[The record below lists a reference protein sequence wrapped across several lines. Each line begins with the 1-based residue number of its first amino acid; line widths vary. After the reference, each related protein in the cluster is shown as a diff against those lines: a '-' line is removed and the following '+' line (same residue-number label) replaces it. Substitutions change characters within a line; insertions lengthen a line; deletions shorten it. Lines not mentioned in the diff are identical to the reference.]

1 LRQKT
6 QTSPDHGGKDQG
18 GKAQGSK
25 AQGSKAHYGWVMVFV
40 GFTLMA
46 MSFGGLAAVGV
57 FLKPI
62 AAEFGWSRGSIAFGY
77 TTAALSA
84 ALFGIFWGFLAD
96 RYPTVRFTMLAA
108 IGLASAML
116 LLSQTTSQWQF
127 YLFYFLFGSLG
138 HGTLQSSLWSNI
150 GQWFAKN
157 KGLALGVGL
166 AGGAFGQAVVPLIA
180 RVLIS
185 SYGWQDAY
193 MILGIGYL
201 ILGLAVAAL
210 TRDPPAKRARLAAVR
225 TGEHAGNVNAWSL
238 GEGRHTVFWFS
249 MAVLFCCSCMSV
261 VIVHLVPML
270 TDRGFNPEVAATA
283 LAALMLSGV
292 IGRLAAGKACDLFG
306 VVPTYAFMAFGQT
319 VLVAWFPYVETLWGI
334 YLLAVIFGFVYSGVM
349 ASAVICVNVQV
360 PAEVSARCWS
370 IVSFFAWVGM
380 GTGAFMGG
388 YLYDLTGGYTTSFSF
403 AAIVGT
409 INLLILLAY
418 RLTGG
423 HRRAVLVEA

>member
-1 LRQKT
+1 LSRSDLPRESVPLEVQDK
-6 QTSPDHGGKDQG
+6 P
-18 GKAQGSK
+18 
-25 AQGSKAHYGWVMVFV
+25 YGWVMVFV
-40 GFTLMA
+40 GFTMMA

-84 ALFGIFWGFLAD
+84 ALFGIYWGFLAD
-96 RYPTVRFTMLAA
+96 RYPTWRFTMLAA
-108 IGLASAML
+108 IGLASAMM
-116 LLSQTTSQWQF
+116 LLSLTTSQWQF

-150 GQWFAKN
+150 GQWFSKN

-180 RVLIS
+180 RFLIS
-185 SYGWQDAY
+185 SYGWQNA
-193 MILGIGYL
+193 YL
-201 ILGLAVAAL
+201 ILGAGYLVVGVGVAAL
-210 TRDPPAKRARLAAVR
+210 TRDPPGKRARLAASRSNDDNNSGV
-225 TGEHAGNVNAWSL
+225 GVDSWGL

-270 TDRGFNPEVAATA
+270 TDQGFSPEVAATA
-283 LAALMLSGV
+283 LAALMLAGV
-292 IGRLAAGKACDLFG
+292 LGRLVAGKACDLFG
-306 VVPTYAFMAFGQT
+306 VVPTYAFMALGQT
-319 VLVAWFPYVETLWGI
+319 ILVGWFPYIETLSNI
-334 YLLAVIFGFVYSGVM
+334 YVFSMLFGFVYSGVM
-349 ASAVICVNVQV
+349 ASAVICVNVMV
-360 PAEVSARCWS
+360 PAEFSSRCWS

-380 GTGAFMGG
+380 GFGAFMGG
-388 YLYDLTGGYTTSFSF
+388 FLFDLTAGYSTSFTF
-403 AAIVGT
+403 AAIMGV
-409 INLLILLAY
+409 INLIVLLAY